1 MTPIKIFLDTE
12 FTSLTQYTQLM
23 SLALV
28 AETGETFYA
37 ELTDFDANN
46 VSDFVRKEVL
56 DYFYLTEKNQ
66 VPENLNA
73 LRVKTDKK
81 ELSVIIQKWLKQFG
95 EKTPLQFW
103 ADVPHYD
110 WVLFCELFGGSMNLP
125 ENISYMCMDLAT
137 LLWVKG
143 INPDTKRIELIEKKE
158 LSSDYKIHNALSDAE
173 LGMNILKKYTK

>member
-110 WVLFCELFGGSMNLP
+110 WVLF
-125 ENISYMCMDLAT
+125 
-137 LLWVKG
+137 
-143 INPDTKRIELIEKKE
+143 
-158 LSSDYKIHNALSDAE
+158 
-173 LGMNILKKYTK
+173 